1 MPIPALLLRYSNT
14 TIWRY
19 YAVAPLLGL
28 KSALLPLV
36 FKVRVM
42 RALAKWW
49 DKREEIVTLGFAKA
63 KSFSYEEIKA
73 RDFNL
78 DLYGYPHEEE
88 EILEP
93 LELIQQYKSMRHEQE
108 GKINQILGQIMSML
122 NDKSPS

>member
-63 KSFSYEEIKA
+63 KAFNYEEIKA

-78 DLYGYPHEEE
+78 DLCGYPHEEE
-88 EILEP
+88 EILDP
-93 LELIQQYKSMRHEQE
+93 LEAMSAYQQQRASLNQE
-108 GKINQILGQIMSML
+108 IDQVLVQIAAMLG
-122 NDKSPS
+122 DRA